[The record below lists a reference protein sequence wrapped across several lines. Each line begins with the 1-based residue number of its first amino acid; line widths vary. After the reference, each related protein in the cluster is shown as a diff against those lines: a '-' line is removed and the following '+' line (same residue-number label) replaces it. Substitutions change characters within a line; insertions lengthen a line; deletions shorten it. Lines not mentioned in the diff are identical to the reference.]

1 MAANRMDRRPHT
13 HLEEIAMETRC
24 CAHRGAPVTHP
35 ENTLPSFE
43 RAIELGVDM
52 IEFDVRQTADDEVVI
67 IHDDTVDRTTDG
79 SGKVSQMKLREL
91 QRLDAGGWKDAE
103 FEGTTLPTLMDAL
116 EIMPADILLN
126 IELKAGPQIVELVLE
141 DLGSSH
147 RIGQS
152 RLAATNEQAERARE
166 LVPDIQII
174 NMSRQSEP
182 ESYIQNS
189 IETHSEFIQLRRT
202 DTTRQR
208 VQRCHRHGLVVNV
221 FKSDDPQDQRLLAEW
236 GVDYI
241 LTDDPQVLLRT
252 LGRL

>member
-1 MAANRMDRRPHT
+1 MK
-13 HLEEIAMETRC
+13 TRC
-24 CAHRGAPVTHP
+24 CAHRGAPVTYP

-52 IEFDVRQTADDEVVI
+52 IEFDVRQTADDEVVV
-67 IHDDTVDRTTDG
+67 IHDETVDRTTDG
-79 SGKVSQMKLREL
+79 FGRVREMTLRDI

-103 FEGTTLPTLMDAL
+103 FEGTTIPTLMDVL

-126 IELKAGPQIVELVLE
+126 IELKAGPHIVELVLE

-147 RIGQS
+147 RIGQA
-152 RLAATNEQAERARE
+152 RLAAKNEQAERARE

-174 NMSRQSEP
+174 NMSRQRQP
-182 ESYIQNS
+182 KAYIQNT
-189 IETHSEFIQLRRT
+189 IETHAESIQLWRDAVT
-202 DTTRQR
+202 AER
-208 VQRCHRHGLVVNV
+208 VEQCHQHGIVVNV
-221 FKSDDPQDQRLLAEW
+221 FKSDEPEDQRLLAEW

-241 LTDDPQVLLRT
+241 LTDDPQVLLQT